1 MASNN
6 YPGHSNGTAQRRGK
20 NTAGQF
26 EMMEVPLPAPIKDYN
41 RFMGG
46 VDKSDQ
52 LIGYHRILRQ
62 TKRYWRTLF
71 FHLLEICVTNAAVI
85 TKWKHMENG
94 SKPLT
99 MSGFRDAVVLA
110 IIDRYG
116 VNGSVNST
124 LHRMSDFA
132 IRHGSTPFEGNSR
145 KCAICHKKCSRWC
158 KDCPFCPPLCQ
169 STTRKC
175 HESWHSA
182 HSADTRAYWFSRKHS
197 RMSQLSK
204 RSGLPK
210 KQVGLYSSRFLFCF
224 HQEKEQMI
232 SFQMISM

>member
-1 MASNN
+1 MKTVTVLCVGETISVCVASNN

-26 EMMEVPLPAPIKDYN
+26 EMMEVPLPAPIKEYN

-62 TKRYWRTLF
+62 TKHYWRTLF

-132 IRHGSTPFEGNSR
+132 IRHGSTPFEGNRR
-145 KCAICHKKCSRWC
+145 KCAICHKKIA
-158 KDCPFCPPLCQ
+158 PFALLSVNPQQGSAMRAGTVPIPL
-169 STTRKC
+169 TL
-175 HESWHSA
+175 E
-182 HSADTRAYWFSRKHS
+182 
-197 RMSQLSK
+197 LI
-204 RSGLPK
+204 GLPES
-210 KQVGLYSSRFLFCF
+210 VLA
-224 HQEKEQMI
+224 
-232 SFQMISM
+232 